1 MKILIIRRDNIGDL
15 VCTTPLIRSLRR
27 QLPDAKI
34 EVLATR
40 YNRAVLENNPDID
53 ALHAYTK
60 AKHRMPDE
68 SLLSIYWQRIT
79 TIWKLRRARFDVALI
94 PGDVSTSALRFAHW
108 IAPRRIVTQMISAQ
122 NGNHEVERCCH
133 LLDQLGLAYEAP
145 APLVVAK
152 PTLTTELRSKHC
164 LPEDT
169 PIIGF
174 HISARKPSQ
183 RWPAEH
189 FANLI
194 QRIHNIA
201 PDTAFMLLWAPGSTN
216 NPQHPGDDEKAEA
229 ILSKVKSFPVFPVPT
244 HQLEELIAAL
254 SLCNTVI
261 CADGGAMH
269 LAAGLGK
276 PIVALFGQSD
286 TARWHPWGVP
296 HAVLQTP
303 CQDVADIDID
313 KVIYALAETQQ
324 LKPNRT
330 QGSVAAT

>member
-1 MKILIIRRDNIGDL
+1 MGQGQAGVKILIIRRDNIGDL
-15 VCTTPLIRSLRR
+15 VCTTPLIHSLRQ
-27 QLPDAKI
+27 QLPDAQI

-53 ALHAYTK
+53 ALHSYTK

-79 TIWKLRRARFDVALI
+79 TILKLRKARFDVALI
-94 PGDVSTSALRFAHW
+94 PGDVSASALRFAHW

-145 APLVVAK
+145 APLVVAN
-152 PTLTTELRSKHC
+152 PNLTTELRSKHC

-169 PIIGF
+169 PVIGI

-189 FANLI
+189 FSNLI
-194 QRIHNIA
+194 QRIHSIA
-201 PDTAFMLLWAPGSTN
+201 PGTAFMLLWAPGSAN

-254 SLCNTVI
+254 SLCKTLI

-269 LAAGLGK
+269 LGAGLGK
-276 PIVALFGQSD
+276 PIVALFGQS
-286 TARWHPWGVP
+286 TVNRWRPWHVP
-296 HAVLQTP
+296 QVIIQKPSMEINDIGMDEVVNAFLQLNP
-303 CQDVADIDID
+303 QNA
-313 KVIYALAETQQ
+313 
-324 LKPNRT
+324 
-330 QGSVAAT
+330 S